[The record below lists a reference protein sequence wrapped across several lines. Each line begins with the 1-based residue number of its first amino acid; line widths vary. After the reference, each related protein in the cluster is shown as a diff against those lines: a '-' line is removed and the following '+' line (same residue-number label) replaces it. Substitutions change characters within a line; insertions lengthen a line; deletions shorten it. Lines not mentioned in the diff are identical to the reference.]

1 MIEDLSKRLIDVSEK
16 KRLKEKL
23 VRDLLQTQAQ
33 IKKEQARLKLLEAR
47 LQVEQLDVKRLE
59 ELSLK
64 ALFATVLGSREEQ
77 IAKEKQELLLAQMQT
92 RQAQKSVLA
101 LQHDIEYLNH
111 QVSLLDTIEQEYQS
125 LLQAKEKQLLQTNA
139 VAAKEILE
147 ISERI
152 AATQSEIKELDEAL
166 SAGQTVLTG
175 LDQAVSELQSARDMG
190 TWDLIGGG
198 ILTTMIKHDR
208 MDDARA
214 SIEQVQID
222 LLRFKRELADVQ
234 QSAEMQI
241 EMEPLERFADMF
253 LDGLIIDWIVQSKIN
268 NSLEQVV
275 LMRAHIQEV
284 SGVLQSRQQTAL
296 DTLKNLQNKKSGLIE
311 KF

>member
-1 MIEDLSKRLIDVSEK
+1 MIEVSEK
-16 KRLKEKL
+16 KHLKEKL
-23 VRDLLQTQAQ
+23 DRDLLETQQ
-33 IKKEQARLKLLEAR
+33 QLKKERAHLATLETRLKA
-47 LQVEQLDVKRLE
+47 EQLDVERLE
-59 ELSLK
+59 GLSLK

-77 IAKEKQELLLAQMQT
+77 IEKERQEFLLAQMQT

-101 LQHDIEYLNH
+101 LQHDTEYIRH
-111 QVSLLDTIEQEYQS
+111 QLSLLDTIDHEYQS

-139 VAAKEILE
+139 AAAKEILKV
-147 ISERI
+147 SERI

-166 SAGQTVLTG
+166 AAGQTVLTG
-175 LDQAVSELQSARDMG
+175 LDQAVSDLQGARDMG

-198 ILTTMIKHDR
+198 ILTTIIKHDR

-214 SIEQVQID
+214 SIEQVQIE
-222 LLRFKRELADVQ
+222 LLRFKRELADVHQ
-234 QSAEMQI
+234 TAEMQI

-275 LMRAHIQEV
+275 QMRAHIQEV
-284 SGVLQSRQQTAL
+284 SGALQSRKKTAL
-296 DTLKNLQNKKSGLIE
+296 LALEDLNHKKAGLIE
-311 KF
+311 QL